1 MKIGYGPGEKGNW
14 VLRHVRRIFGRSGE
28 DGAAL
33 LEFAITLPILMTILT
48 GTVSFSLGL
57 YILEQVGGAASAAA
71 QTVGAEAGTVANPC
85 AEIAGQITAML
96 PNLSA
101 SKITY
106 WVSVTNSSGTT
117 TYGPFNPPSTGTCAA
132 AGSGGATS
140 TQEETGYPVSVT
152 VQYTYGWF
160 PVLNFS
166 PTSSLT
172 SPPETVMAE

>member
-1 MKIGYGPGEKGNW
+1 MKIGCGPGEKGNW
-14 VLRHVRRIFGRSGE
+14 VVRHVRRIFGRGGE
-28 DGAAL
+28 EGAAL
-33 LEFAITLPILMTILT
+33 LEFAITLPILMTVLT

-57 YILEQVGGAASAAA
+57 YVLEQVGNAASASA
-71 QTVGAEAGTVANPC
+71 QTVGAEAGTVADPC

-117 TYGPFNPPSTGTCAA
+117 SYGPFNPPSTGTCIA

-140 TQEETGYPVSVT
+140 TQEEANYPVSVT
-152 VQYTYGWF
+152 VQYRYGWF

-172 SPPETVMAE
+172 STETTMAE